1 MLKGEDEETADTDI
15 DSIMR
20 AIQNELSA
28 IGLDRPH
35 IHEEEDID
43 DDAKR

>member
-20 AIQNELSA
+20 AIQNELAA

-35 IHEEEDID
+35 THEEGGID
-43 DDAKR
+43 DDPQR

>member
-20 AIQNELSA
+20 AIQNELLA
-28 IGLDRPH
+28 IGLDRPSTAD
-35 IHEEEDID
+35 EEDD
-43 DDAKR
+43 DPGR